1 MKKTAKKKSTKKTPK
16 RNGRPPKSIDWTIV
30 KNLCVEHH
38 TMGEI
43 AAIIDVNINTLKDR
57 CLADNNITFSQFYRN
72 NLSVG
77 KSSIR
82 KKLWEEAM
90 NGNTQVLMHQAKHV
104 LAQWDKQQIEVTTK
118 PYIIEAP
125 DGKEAIRLG
134 VEHYDQIEGE
144 TIDVEAIEQ
153 SEQNRYD
160 EDQSDEG
167 LEDESTTH
175 ESNEPG

>member
-1 MKKTAKKKSTKKTPK
+1 VKKAKSKKTTKKSP
-16 RNGRPPKSIDWTIV
+16 RPVGRPPKVIDWKIV
-30 KNLCVEHH
+30 ENLCIQHH
-38 TMGEI
+38 TQAEI
-43 AAIIDVNINTLKDR
+43 AAIMGTDINTLKAR
-57 CLADNNITFSQFYRN
+57 CLDDNGIYFSQFYKTY
-72 NLSVG
+72 LKVG